1 MDAGV
6 IHHIFLK
13 IQHTQN
19 CIHFSCSFIAVEK
32 ILLRKKKTKYV
43 FSNKRKKSSKMVPVL
58 TTAIYIFVKI
68 MLNSFASHSLI
79 SVKHN
84 V

>member
-1 MDAGV
+1 
-6 IHHIFLK
+6 
-13 IQHTQN
+13 
-19 CIHFSCSFIAVEK
+19 
-32 ILLRKKKTKYV
+32 
-43 FSNKRKKSSKMVPVL
+43 MVPVL

>member
-32 ILLRKKKTKYV
+32 IILRKKQNMYLATKE
-43 FSNKRKKSSKMVPVL
+43 KRARKWFQ
-58 TTAIYIFVKI
+58 Y
-68 MLNSFASHSLI
+68 
-79 SVKHN
+79 
-84 V
+84 